1 MLTCV
6 KDTNDFINKVK
17 YLSVPKDAILVS
29 LDFKSLYTNIP
40 NVEGKATAGCWHE
53 KYQQ

>member
-17 YLSVPKDAILVS
+17 DLGIPKDAILVS
-29 LDFKSLYTNIP
+29 LDFKSPCTNIP
-40 NVEGKATAGCWHE
+40 NVEGKAAAGS
-53 KYQQ
+53 